1 MRDWIGVTTAALLAL
16 ALAAGCQT
24 RETDEGTSPAGEAA
38 GAREVEEG
46 DEAAD
51 GAGSAEGVTGGGSA
65 ADAEQAVADVNERW
79 RQAALAGDA
88 AALASL
94 YAEDAVLL
102 APGMP
107 TAKGR
112 PAIQSAFATIF
123 ESPPSSVT
131 IESDATIVSE
141 SGELAFDHGTYTM
154 SGTTPAGEAWQD
166 TGKFLGVLRNTGG
179 EWTYIADTWNS
190 DAPAM

>member
-1 MRDWIGVTTAALLAL
+1 MREWIGMTTAALLAL

-24 RETDEGTSPAGEAA
+24 RETDEGASPAGEAA
-38 GAREVEEG
+38 GAVDEEG
-46 DEAAD
+46 GEAAD
-51 GAGSAEGVTGGGSA
+51 DAGSAEEVAGGGSA
-65 ADAEQAVADVNERW
+65 ADAEQAVAAVNERW

-112 PAIQSAFATIF
+112 AAIQSAFGTIF
-123 ESPPSSVT
+123 QSPPSSVT

>member
-1 MRDWIGVTTAALLAL
+1 MREWIGLTTAALLAL

-24 RETDEGTSPAGEAA
+24 RETDEGAGEAA
-38 GAREVEEG
+38 GTAEEAG
-46 DEAAD
+46 EA
-51 GAGSAEGVTGGGSA
+51 GAGAAAEMDGGGSA
-65 ADAEQAVADVNERW
+65 ADAEQAVAAVNERW

-112 PAIQSAFATIF
+112 SAIQSAFATIF
-123 ESPPSSVT
+123 QSPPSSVT

-154 SGTTPAGEAWQD
+154 AGTTPAGEAWQD
-166 TGKFLGVLRNTGG
+166 TGKFLGVLRNTDG

>member
-1 MRDWIGVTTAALLAL
+1 MREWIGLTTAALLAL

-24 RETDEGTSPAGEAA
+24 RETDEDAPPAGEAA
-38 GAREVEEG
+38 GAGEESG
-46 DEAAD
+46 DAAD
-51 GAGSAEGVTGGGSA
+51 GAGSVEDAAGAGSA
-65 ADAEQAVADVNERW
+65 EDAERAVAAVNERW

-179 EWTYIADTWNS
+179 EWTYIADTWNRA
-190 DAPAM
+190 APAM